1 MALLLFLYSPP
12 PYYDKTYYYSLLQMI
27 AAIFFDTL
35 RVNVGKRSI
44 FSLYFFVKIPP
55 QEKKIYDDDPWIH
68 HKKNNKITWS
78 ETILIFAKKKKMKL
92 KCQNEKIYQSND
104 DVTHYLSNEK
114 TKHTTP
120 AAVPKITS
128 NFVPDCISST
138 GKEERRKNPW
148 KRKKKRL
155 FLMHKKSHTFVLH
168 RLDNGCKY
176 LCVLQYTCLFSLIAV
191 PPTLCASSNN

>member
-1 MALLLFLYSPP
+1 MLEKEVFFLYIFLSKSPP
-12 PYYDKTYYYSLLQMI
+12 
-27 AAIFFDTL
+27 
-35 RVNVGKRSI
+35 R
-44 FSLYFFVKIPP
+44 
-55 QEKKIYDDDPWIH
+55 
-68 HKKNNKITWS
+68 KKNLWWWS
-78 ETILIFAKKKKMKL
+78 LDPSQKEQQNYLIWNYFDFCKKKKKMKL

>member
-1 MALLLFLYSPP
+1 MLEKEVFFLYIFLSKSPP
-12 PYYDKTYYYSLLQMI
+12 
-27 AAIFFDTL
+27 
-35 RVNVGKRSI
+35 R
-44 FSLYFFVKIPP
+44 
-55 QEKKIYDDDPWIH
+55 
-68 HKKNNKITWS
+68 KKNLWWWS
-78 ETILIFAKKKKMKL
+78 LDPSQKEQQNYLIWNYFDFCKKKKMKL

-155 FLMHKKSHTFVLH
+155 FLMHKNHTPLYYIGLIMGASICACYSTLVCFL
-168 RLDNGCKY
+168 L
-176 LCVLQYTCLFSLIAV
+176 LQCHPPFARAV
-191 PPTLCASSNN
+191 IIK

>member
-55 QEKKIYDDDPWIH
+55 QEKKSMMMILGS
-68 HKKNNKITWS
+68 ITKRTTKLPDLKLFWF
-78 ETILIFAKKKKMKL
+78 LQKKKMKL

>member
-55 QEKKIYDDDPWIH
+55 KK
-68 HKKNNKITWS
+68 KKSMMMILGSITKRTTKLPDLKLFWF
-78 ETILIFAKKKKMKL
+78 LQKKKMKL

>member
-1 MALLLFLYSPP
+1 MLEKEVFFLYIFLSKSPP
-12 PYYDKTYYYSLLQMI
+12 K
-27 AAIFFDTL
+27 
-35 RVNVGKRSI
+35 
-44 FSLYFFVKIPP
+44 
-55 QEKKIYDDDPWIH
+55 
-68 HKKNNKITWS
+68 KKNLWWWS
-78 ETILIFAKKKKMKL
+78 LDPSQKEQQNYLIWNYFDFCKKKKMKL

-155 FLMHKKSHTFVLH
+155 FLMHKNHTPLYYIGLIMGASICACYSTLVCFLLLQCHPPPVIIISS
-168 RLDNGCKY
+168 DY
-176 LCVLQYTCLFSLIAV
+176 LKKNHDHPFPH
-191 PPTLCASSNN
+191 PPLYIFYEW

>member
-1 MALLLFLYSPP
+1 MLEKEVFFLY
-12 PYYDKTYYYSLLQMI
+12 I
-27 AAIFFDTL
+27 
-35 RVNVGKRSI
+35 
-44 FSLYFFVKIPP
+44 FFVKIPP
-55 QEKKIYDDDPWIH
+55 KK
-68 HKKNNKITWS
+68 KKSMMMILGSITKRTTKLPDLKLFWF
-78 ETILIFAKKKKMKL
+78 LQKKKMKL

>member
-1 MALLLFLYSPP
+1 MLEKEVFFLYIFLSKSPP
-12 PYYDKTYYYSLLQMI
+12 K
-27 AAIFFDTL
+27 
-35 RVNVGKRSI
+35 
-44 FSLYFFVKIPP
+44 
-55 QEKKIYDDDPWIH
+55 
-68 HKKNNKITWS
+68 KKNLWWWS
-78 ETILIFAKKKKMKL
+78 LDPSQKEQQNYLIWNYFDFCKKKKKMKL

-191 PPTLCASSNN
+191 PPTLCASSNNFK

>member
-1 MALLLFLYSPP
+1 MLEKEVFFLY
-12 PYYDKTYYYSLLQMI
+12 I
-27 AAIFFDTL
+27 
-35 RVNVGKRSI
+35 
-44 FSLYFFVKIPP
+44 FFVKIPP
-55 QEKKIYDDDPWIH
+55 KK
-68 HKKNNKITWS
+68 KKYMMMILGSITKRTTKLPDLKLFWF
-78 ETILIFAKKKKMKL
+78 LQKKKMKL